1 MRTAR
6 SVDARGSVQFRR
18 ELRLFD
24 ATLLVMGSMIGSG
37 IFIVSAD
44 IARNV
49 GAPAY
54 LLLVWLIAG
63 LITVIGA
70 LSFGELVGLMPWAG
84 GQYVFI
90 REAYNPLVAFLYGWS
105 LFMVIQAGTIAA
117 VGMAFAKFTAVVVP
131 SLGEG
136 VKILVLGRFSVSA
149 AQCVAIASI
158 ALLTYMNTRG
168 IRGGKIVQDVFT
180 LAKVVALVGLI
191 VLGIFIGSDPD
202 VISRNLAGF
211 WDARMVRAVDG
222 KIVSM
227 EALSGVALLA
237 AIGISMVGAIFSSDA
252 WNNITF
258 TAAEVKDPRR
268 TIPRSL
274 LLGTGSVILLYLLAN
289 IAYLMVLPIQGSP
302 DAAGVTGQGIQFS
315 ANDRVATAAAAT
327 GLGDSAAAIMAV
339 LVMISTFGCNNGLI
353 LAGARVYYA
362 MARDGLFFKKA
373 GSLNKKAVP
382 AAALVM
388 QAVWACLLCLSGGY
402 GDLLDYV
409 IFVVLVFYMITVGGV
424 FVLRKKMPDAERPY
438 RAFGYPVV
446 PALYILVLGAIA
458 VDLLIYKPLYTWPG
472 LGIVLLGLPV
482 YFVWRRLVPAKS
494 DGTEPV

>member
-1 MRTAR
+1 MRTAH
-6 SVDARGSVQFRR
+6 SGDAWGSVQFRR

-63 LITVIGA
+63 LITVVGA
-70 LSFGELVGLMPWAG
+70 LCFGELVGLMPWAG

-117 VGMAFAKFTAVVVP
+117 IAMAFAKFTAVVVP

-136 VKILVLGRFSVSA
+136 VKLFGLGRFSVSA

-191 VLGIFIGSDPD
+191 VLGISIGSDPD
-202 VISRNLAGF
+202 VISRNLADF

-222 KIVSM
+222 KIVST

-274 LLGTGSVILLYLLAN
+274 LLGTGSVIMLYLLAN
-289 IAYLMVLPIQGSP
+289 IAYLMVLPL
-302 DAAGVTGQGIQFS
+302 AGAPEAGDVVGQGIKFA

-327 GLGDSAAAIMAV
+327 GLGVSAAVTMAV

-388 QAVWACLLCLSGGY
+388 QAVWACALCLSGGY

-424 FVLRKKMPDAERPY
+424 FVLRKRMPDAERPY

-458 VDLLIYKPLYTWPG
+458 VDLLIYKPVYTWPG

-482 YFVWRRLVPAKS
+482 YFVWRRLARS
-494 DGTEPV
+494 E

>member
-1 MRTAR
+1 MSREA
-6 SVDARGSVQFRR
+6 VKGDASRGVVEFRR

-63 LITVIGA
+63 LITVVGA
-70 LSFGELVGLMPWAG
+70 LCFGELVGLMPWAG

-117 VGMAFAKFTAVVVP
+117 IAMAFAKFTAVVVP

-136 VKILVLGRFSVSA
+136 VKLFGLGRFSVSA

-191 VLGIFIGSDPD
+191 VLGISIGSDPD
-202 VISRNLAGF
+202 VISRNLTGF

-222 KIVSM
+222 KIVSV
-227 EALSGVALLA
+227 EALSGMALLA

-289 IAYLMVLPIQGSP
+289 IAYLMVLPIQGAP
-302 DAAGVTGQGIQFS
+302 DAAGVTGQGIQFA

-327 GLGDSAAAIMAV
+327 GLGVSAAVTMAV

-388 QAVWACLLCLSGGY
+388 QAVWACALCLSGGY

-482 YFVWRRLVPAKS
+482 YFGWRRLARS
-494 DGTEPV
+494 E

>member
-1 MRTAR
+1 MKAAQATGEAKNGG
-6 SVDARGSVQFRR
+6 VEFRR

-49 GAPAY
+49 GSPAY

-63 LITVIGA
+63 LITVVGA
-70 LSFGELVGLMPWAG
+70 LSFGELVGLMPRAG

-105 LFMVIQAGTIAA
+105 LFMVIQAGTISA
-117 VGMAFAKFTAVVVP
+117 VGMAFAKFTAVVIP

-136 VKILVLGRFSVSA
+136 VKLIRLGGFSVSA

-158 ALLTYMNTRG
+158 LLLTYMNTRG

-202 VISRNLAGF
+202 VAARNMAIF
-211 WDARMVRAVDG
+211 WDAHMVRVLDG
-222 KIVSM
+222 KIISI
-227 EALSGVALLA
+227 EALSGTALLA

-258 TAAEVKDPRR
+258 TAAEVKNPRR
-268 TIPRSL
+268 TIPLSL
-274 LLGTGSVILLYLLAN
+274 LMGTGVVIVLYMLAN
-289 IAYLMVLPIQGSP
+289 IAYLMVLPLDGVP
-302 DAAGVTGQGIQFS
+302 GAADVAGQGIQFA
-315 ANDRVATAAAAT
+315 ANDRVATAAAST
-327 GLGDSAAAIMAV
+327 GLGDSAAAVMAV

-362 MARDGLFFKKA
+362 MARDGLFFRRA
-373 GSLNKKAVP
+373 GSLNKRAVP

-388 QAVWACLLCLSGGY
+388 QAVWACVLCLSGSY

-446 PALYILVLGAIA
+446 QALYILALGAIA

-482 YFVWRRLVPAKS
+482 YFVWRRLAPSERA
-494 DGTEPV
+494 GM